1 MRVSRSK
8 GHDHYYSEEPKTG
21 HALREIREEVRGV
34 SLTLLTDAG
43 VFSRGRI
50 DFGTRLLIETVP
62 LPQVGPILDLGCGY
76 GPIGIT
82 LAKLLPHLVV
92 YMSDPNRRAA
102 SLAQQNAERNGAA
115 NVRIYVGEGYT
126 PFPPEVRFG
135 AIVTNPPIRA
145 GKRVVYGLV
154 EGARERLLAGGTLT
168 CVAQTKQG
176 AKSLRAHIESV
187 FGNVAEL
194 EKDGGY
200 RVFHAVLGP

>member
-21 HALREIREEVRGV
+21 HDLREIREEVRGV
-34 SLTLLTDAG
+34 SLSLTDAG

-50 DFGTRLLIETVP
+50 DFGTRLLIEALP
-62 LPQVGPILDLGCGY
+62 LPKVGPILDLGCGY

-115 NVRIYVGEGYT
+115 NVRVYVGEGYT
-126 PFPPEVRFG
+126 PFPPRC
-135 AIVTNPPIRA
+135 A
-145 GKRVVYGLV
+145 
-154 EGARERLLAGGTLT
+154 LAPSSPTRPS
-168 CVAQTKQG
+168 AQ
-176 AKSLRAHIESV
+176 ES
-187 FGNVAEL
+187 ASSTAL
-194 EKDGGY
+194 
-200 RVFHAVLGP
+200 